1 MILKNTNNTRIL
13 VRKMCILLYFIHA
26 PPVFSILAE
35 DEKLPPSR
43 MSFVPMAFR
52 NLMLRGCTA

>member
-1 MILKNTNNTRIL
+1 MIKIQLIHVFSHVKR
-13 VRKMCILLYFIHA
+13 VFYCISFTD